1 MEASA
6 VTLALKSGDGADTLM
21 PVTRTE
27 FVSYEKENSTA
38 KTVQEALEEIRDN
51 FQGEKPGMVSR
62 VEALEGSVVGKRRL
76 GTPIRLSRN
85 VMFTCPSD
93 GVLLFSAT
101 GSSGYA
107 YATLYTDDETTK
119 LGRLCVYQNNSSG
132 YYRGCSM
139 FCPKGTKA
147 KLTSFS
153 GTVYPCFYPL
163 TGDESWNGQ

>member
-6 VTLALKSGDGADTLM
+6 VTLALKSKGGADILT
-21 PVTRTE
+21 PVTHAN

-38 KTVQEALEEIRDN
+38 KTVQEALDEINTN
-51 FQGEKPGMVSR
+51 FQGEKPGITSS
-62 VEALEGSVVGKRRL
+62 VEALESSVWGGRRL
-76 GTPIRLSRN
+76 DTPITLTKS

-132 YYRGCSM
+132 YYRSCSM
-139 FCPKGTKA
+139 FCPKGTKILLNS
-147 KLTSFS
+147 KS
-153 GTVYPCFYPL
+153 GAAYPYFYPL
-163 TGDESWNGQ
+163 TGDKS